1 MEVKIQPIPHGLAW
15 TFNLTH
21 ETVPLSNAEFFNA
34 VCDREGL
41 PHLTFRNELKQ
52 PGRPVSIKR
61 ILDTGFRLE
70 HTQI

>member
-15 TFNLTH
+15 T
-21 ETVPLSNAEFFNA
+21 FNA